1 MLKLELEA
9 QEFYDEAANR
19 FYEYDPVTLELEH
32 SLVSLSKWESFYEK
46 PFLSEEPKTREETR
60 YYIGCMC
67 LDEVPSDLT
76 LSRITDTQ
84 IQEVDD
90 YISKRHTATW
100 FNEPKT
106 SYRQTNKTVVTAE
119 IIYYWM
125 VSLQIPFEC
134 EHWNLNR
141 LITLIRVINNKNQPQ
156 KKMSRNEAMAQA
168 RRLNEE
174 RKQQY
179 NTRG

>member
-1 MLKLELEA
+1 
-9 QEFYDEAANR
+9 
-19 FYEYDPVTLELEH
+19 
-32 SLVSLSKWESFYEK
+32 
-46 PFLSEEPKTREETR
+46 
-60 YYIGCMC
+60 MC
-67 LDEVPSDLT
+67 LDEFPEELT
-76 LSRITDTQ
+76 LSRITDAQ

-119 IIYYWM
+119 VIYYWM

-134 EHWNLNR
+134 EYWNLNR

>member
-1 MLKLELEA
+1 MLRLTIPKTELWNETTST
-9 QEFYDEAANR
+9 F
-19 FYEYDPVTLELEH
+19 EYTEEVVVDLEH

-67 LDEVPSDLT
+67 LGEFPSDLT
-76 LSRITDTQ
+76 LSRITDAQ

-119 IIYYWM
+119 VIYYWM

-134 EHWNLNR
+134 EYWNLNR
-141 LITLIRVINNKNQPQ
+141 LITLVRVINNKNQPQ
-156 KKMSRNEAMAQA
+156 KKMSRNEAMTQA